1 MSLPTCNTCRRTG
14 MSSSTL
20 LQCSRQALGLLA
32 LLGVL
37 TASRADPV
45 WIGRFEAAETAIP
58 APWEVRSVTRRAP
71 PTQYQL
77 RSWDGVS
84 AVEAL
89 ADKSMAMLARPVS
102 INLAETP
109 VLCWR
114 WRIEAPIAAADMRR
128 KSGDDYAA
136 RMYVAFRLPARSLG
150 AMTRFKLSVARS
162 MFGTAV
168 PDAALNYVWDN
179 RQAVGTELP
188 SSYTDRVQMLVLRS
202 GSGDAGTWRE
212 ERRDVRADFMRRFE
226 QTDTEVAAAQV
237 DFVAFGSDG
246 DNTGSQAHAGFADLH
261 FVPAGE
267 PCAQK

>member
-1 MSLPTCNTCRRTG
+1 MNLPTCNTCRHTG
-14 MSSSTL
+14 TSRSVAAL
-20 LQCSRQALGLLA
+20 LG

-37 TASRADPV
+37 TSSHADPV
-45 WIGRFEAAETAIP
+45 WIGRFDAAEGGLP
-58 APWEVRSVTRRAP
+58 VPWEVRSVTRRVP
-71 PTQYQL
+71 PTRYQL
-77 RSWDGVS
+77 HAWDGVA
-84 AVEAL
+84 AVEAQ
-89 ADKSMAMLARPVS
+89 ADGSMAMLARSVT

-114 WRIEAPIAAADMRR
+114 WRVDAPIAAADMRR

-136 RMYVAFRLPARSLG
+136 RVYVAFRLPAGSLG
-150 AMTRFKLSVARS
+150 AMNRLKLSLARG

-188 SSYTDRVQMLVLRS
+188 SSYTDRVQMLVLRT
-202 GSGDAGTWRE
+202 GSAEAGAWQT
-212 ERRDVRADFMRRFE
+212 ERRNVWDDFQRRFE
-226 QTDTEVAAAQV
+226 QSSDADAAAAQV

-261 FVPAGE
+261 FVAADE
-267 PCAQK
+267 PCSGSNLVER